1 MVVMWLLA
9 VVLALA
15 PHPLY
20 AAYAQQASRPGGI
33 SALADQQIAAGIM
46 WSAGDVPF
54 GIAIAWLVHGWLSEQ
69 ERRTR
74 DLDELAAVPAD
85 DPSVADRP
93 APEAALEPRLAEP
106 TTIASAKPAGRLGS

>member
-1 MVVMWLLA
+1 LY
-9 VVLALA
+9 
-15 PHPLY
+15 PHY
-20 AAYAQQASRPGGI
+20 ADLVHRPGGI
-33 SALADQQIAAGIM
+33 SALTDQQIAAGIM

-93 APEAALEPRLAEP
+93 TPEAALEPRLAEP
-106 TTIASAKPAGRLGS
+106 TTIASARPAGRPGS